1 MSYAVQ
7 ARRVR
12 DESLPYGRRV
22 SALCSCVQMYRPLG
36 FNATLSFLAEEL
48 AGPYDR
54 DEAALLRALDALTAS
69 RSRWLADVC
78 EYADRRAREKR
89 EGLRRP
95 HPADRDPSIAP
106 QYWYGA
112 PRQAAVHA
120 LKVRH
125 RRRVP
130 PIPTENDPTA
140 EQVQA
145 LITVC
150 LSTNGR
156 LTEPERTQLTAS
168 MRSLRRR
175 AVEEEGQ
182 AYYRSREL
190 LRLAH
195 LLTTAADNP
204 T

>member
-1 MSYAVQ
+1 MSYAAQ
-7 ARRVR
+7 ARRIR

-22 SALCSCVQMYRPLG
+22 SALCSCVQLYRPIG

-48 AGPYDR
+48 AGPYER
-54 DEAALLRALDALTAS
+54 DEAALLRALDALTES
-69 RSRWLADVC
+69 RSRWLAEVYA
-78 EYADRRAREKR
+78 YADRRTREKR
-89 EGLRRP
+89 DGRRRP
-95 HPADRDPSIAP
+95 HPADGDPSTGP
-106 QYWYGA
+106 QHWYGA
-112 PRQAAVHA
+112 ARQAAVHA
-120 LKVRH
+120 LRLRH

-145 LITVC
+145 LIPVC
-150 LSTNGR
+150 LSTNGP
-156 LTEPERTQLTAS
+156 LTEPERAVLTTS
-168 MRSLRRR
+168 ISSLRRR
-175 AVEEEGQ
+175 RTEEEGQ
-182 AYYRSREL
+182 AYYRSCEL

>member
-7 ARRVR
+7 ARKVR

-22 SALCSCVQMYRPLG
+22 SALCSCVQMYRPIG

-48 AGPYDR
+48 AGPYDK

-78 EYADRRAREKR
+78 DYADRRSREKR
-89 EGLRRP
+89 EGRRRP
-95 HPADRDPSIAP
+95 HPTDRDPSIAP

-120 LKVRH
+120 LRLRH
-125 RRRVP
+125 RRGIP
-130 PIPTENDPTA
+130 AIPTANDRTA
-140 EQVQA
+140 AEVER
-145 LITVC
+145 LIEVS
-150 LSTNGR
+150 LSTNGH
-156 LTEPERTQLTAS
+156 LTDHQRANLTTTTRT
-168 MRSLRRR
+168 LRQR
-175 AVEEEGQ
+175 ANEEEGQ

>member
-22 SALCSCVQMYRPLG
+22 SSLCSCVQMYRPIG
-36 FNATLSFLAEEL
+36 FTATLSFLAEEL

-69 RSRWLADVC
+69 RTHWLADVHK
-78 EYADRRAREKR
+78 YADRRASEKR
-89 EGLRRP
+89 EGQRRP
-95 HPADRDPSIAP
+95 HPTDRDPSITP

-120 LKVRH
+120 LKLRD
-125 RRRVP
+125 RRRLP
-130 PIPTENDPTA
+130 PIPTENDKAA
-140 EQVQA
+140 EQVQT

-150 LSTNGR
+150 LTTNGH
-156 LTEPERTQLTAS
+156 LTAPERTQLTTS
-168 MRSLRRR
+168 IKNLQNR
-175 AVEEEGQ
+175 AMEEEGQ
-182 AYYRSREL
+182 PYYRSREL

-204 T
+204 P